1 MKLINM
7 KIAVLALVCSAA
19 AAASASAGELR
30 AANVRNCTWCH
41 GTSAQGYATAP
52 RLAGQRPGYIEKQL
66 VSFANHTRDNPR
78 SREYMWN
85 ATEAL
90 NRRTAHDLAT
100 YFSTLPPRAANDGH
114 RELVAKG
121 RTIYELGIPDANIVS
136 CLVCHAPNA
145 EGVRDIPRLAGLG
158 YAYLKT
164 RLQQWGEGY
173 HAAAEYPMPKVAR
186 TLSADEIEA
195 LASYLSFV
203 R

>member
-1 MKLINM
+1 MKHITPWL
-7 KIAVLALVCSAA
+7 AVLAVLLLAA
-19 AAASASAGELR
+19 DPLSAGD
-30 AANVRNCTWCH
+30 AGMAKVRNCTWCH
-41 GTSAQGYATAP
+41 GTSAQGYASAP

-100 YFSTLPPRAANDGH
+100 YFSTLTPRAANDGH
-114 RELVAKG
+114 RDLVAKG

-136 CLVCHAPNA
+136 CLVCHAPSA

-158 YAYLKT
+158 YTYLKT
-164 RLQQWGEGY
+164 RLRQWGEGY
-173 HAAAEYPMPKVAR
+173 HAAAEPPMPQVAR
-186 TLSADEIEA
+186 TLSPDDVEA

-203 R
+203 K